1 MDALLVVHMQVGLL
15 TGKPKHDLR
24 GVLDRINRLAAK
36 VRADSGKVIL
46 IQHCGGSGDD
56 FEPQAPGWE
65 FLPELVRKPQDIV
78 LPTTL
83 NDPFVATDLEARLTE
98 IGPNRVL
105 VTGWATDFCV
115 DSTVRSLVAHPYDVV
130 AVADGHTL
138 SDRPHLDATG
148 VIRHHNWVWSN
159 LITLRSIR
167 VADTEEL
174 LTE

>member
-36 VRADSGKVIL
+36 VRAQSGKVIL
-46 IQHCGGSGDD
+46 VRHCGSRGGD
-56 FEPQAPGWE
+56 FEPQTPGWE
-65 FLPELVRKPQDIV
+65 FLPELDRKPEDIL

-83 NDPFVATDLEARLTE
+83 NDPFAGTDLRARLTA
-98 IGPNRVL
+98 IQPDRVL

-115 DSTVRSLVAHPYDVV
+115 DSTVRSTVAHHYDVV

-138 SDRPHLDATG
+138 SDRPHLDAAS
-148 VIRHHNWVWSN
+148 VIHHHNWVWSN
-159 LITLRSIR
+159 LITQRSIM
-167 VADTEEL
+167 VVEAGEL
-174 LTE
+174 LK

>member
-24 GVLDRINRLAAK
+24 GVLDRINRLAVK
-36 VRADSGKVIL
+36 IRAESGKVIL
-46 IQHCGGSGDD
+46 VQHCGGRGDD

-83 NDPFVATDLEARLTE
+83 NDPFVATDLETQLTE
-98 IGPNRVL
+98 IRPSRVL

-115 DSTVRSLVAHPYDVV
+115 DSTVRSLVAHQYDVV

-138 SDRPHLDATG
+138 SDRPHLDASS

-159 LITLRSIR
+159 LITPRSIR
-167 VADTEEL
+167 VASTEEL

>member
-15 TGKPKHDLR
+15 AGKPKHDLR
-24 GVLDRINRLAAK
+24 GVLDRINRLATK
-36 VRADSGKVIL
+36 VRAASGKVIL
-46 IQHCGGSGDD
+46 IQHCGGRGDD

-83 NDPFVATDLEARLTE
+83 NDPFAATDLEARLTE
-98 IGPNRVL
+98 IRPNRVL

-138 SDRPHLDATG
+138 SDRPHLDASS

-159 LITLRSIR
+159 LITPRSIR
-167 VADTEEL
+167 VASTEEL

>member
-15 TGKPKHDLR
+15 NGRPKHDLR
-24 GVLDRINRLAAK
+24 RVLDRINRLAAK
-36 VRADSGKVIL
+36 VRAESGKVIL
-46 IQHCGGSGDD
+46 IRHCGGRGDD

-65 FLPELVRKPQDIV
+65 FLPELVRKPDDIV

-83 NDPFVATDLEARLTE
+83 NDPFAGTDLGARLTE
-98 IGPNRVL
+98 IRPARVL

-115 DSTVRSLVAHPYDVV
+115 DSTVRSTVAHHFDVV

-138 SDRPHLDATG
+138 SDRPHLDAAS

-159 LITLRSIR
+159 LITQRSIK
-167 VADTEEL
+167 VIEADEL
-174 LTE
+174 LK

>member
-15 TGKPKHDLR
+15 NGKPKHDLR
-24 GVLDRINRLAAK
+24 RVLDRINRLAAK
-36 VRADSGKVIL
+36 VRAESGKVIL
-46 IQHCGGSGDD
+46 IRHCGGRGDD

-65 FLPELVRKPQDIV
+65 FLPELVRKPDDIV

-83 NDPFVATDLEARLTE
+83 NDPFAGTDLGARLTE
-98 IGPNRVL
+98 IRPARVL

-115 DSTVRSLVAHPYDVV
+115 DSTVRSTVAHHFDVV

-138 SDRPHLDATG
+138 SDRPHLDAAS

-159 LITLRSIR
+159 LITQRSIK
-167 VADTEEL
+167 VIEADEL
-174 LTE
+174 LK

>member
-15 TGKPKHDLR
+15 NGKPKHDLR
-24 GVLDRINRLAAK
+24 QVLDRINRLAVK
-36 VRADSGKVIL
+36 VRARSGKVIL
-46 IQHCGGSGDD
+46 IRHCGGRGDD

-65 FLPELVRKPQDIV
+65 FLPELVRKPDDIV

-83 NDPFVATDLEARLTE
+83 NDPFAGTDLRARLTE
-98 IGPNRVL
+98 IRPARVL

-115 DSTVRSLVAHPYDVV
+115 DSTVRSTVAHHFDVV

-138 SDRPHLDATG
+138 SDRPHLDAAS

-159 LITLRSIR
+159 LITQRSIK
-167 VADTEEL
+167 VIEADEL
-174 LTE
+174 LK